1 MVIKLT
7 SPSPLSGSARV
18 WLDDLAFVSQPGNR
32 NFGPSLPLVAG
43 AVSQAESP
51 TPVIDAVSVL
61 PIFHAAL
68 ANWSGLDPASS
79 VVVMPDGGGGIDS
92 GAGFFS
98 AGLQLNQVV
107 AEQIEALPCDDK
119 VAGLSQG
126 GFDDQGLLID
136 FYRILWGRSQVT
148 ERMGGALSDVTADE
162 FAIDGDPSASSDRY
176 AVQTENNALL
186 LSIDH

>member
-1 MVIKLT
+1 MDDRQT
-7 SPSPLSGSARV
+7 S
-18 WLDDLAFVSQPGNR
+18 
-32 NFGPSLPLVAG
+32 LVMRQ
-43 AVSQAESP
+43 S
-51 TPVIDAVSVL
+51 
-61 PIFHAAL
+61 AL

-98 AGLQLNQVV
+98 AGLQRNQVV
-107 AEQIEALPCDDK
+107 AEQIEALPCDDG

-148 ERMGGALSDVTADE
+148 ERMGGALSDVIADE
-162 FAIDGDPSASSDRY
+162 FAIDGDPSASSDRH
-176 AVQTENNALL
+176 AVQTEIDALL
-186 LSIDH
+186 LSMVR